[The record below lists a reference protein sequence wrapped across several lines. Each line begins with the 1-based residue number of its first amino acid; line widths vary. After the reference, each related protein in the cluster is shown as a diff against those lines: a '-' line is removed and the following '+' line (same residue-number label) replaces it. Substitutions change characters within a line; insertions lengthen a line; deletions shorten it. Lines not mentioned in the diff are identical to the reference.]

1 MIMWPGKMW
10 SKLLPNGS
18 TKNNNNNAL
27 RSTDIDEQ
35 QQEGGMPIM
44 QPSVNSDH
52 NSDAGDTFHT
62 PPASPAK
69 QQQQSTT
76 PKQNNFSTEQ
86 NDTEQSTQHI
96 NSTQHNNTTTA
107 LINNDLNMVGRAAAA
122 ATVSTATAASTNAT
136 QVRHDDIAVDEAT
149 AQLNN
154 LSPYKPRVA
163 HSPMK
168 SPPSQP
174 ATKKPRPTSN
184 TSVPLASTNTI
195 VDNSRSDIS
204 NAAASLNL
212 PEVSRNVDTTVFEP
226 PDNPD
231 NADISQMNPTMS
243 PRTFIKGERK
253 APEERWHTW
262 DYSSSGGVRGGGRG
276 RGRGRGR
283 HIHNGNCCN
292 RSSTSNQSTT
302 ARGTSNNN
310 SSHEPFTQLNDMNPQ
325 LQFCQELGQELD
337 ADEIGDASLEEFD
350 VTGLMKDGQEATE
363 EDCLEV
369 MECFDEADRGEANT
383 NDASRNGNV
392 VNNGNWI
399 PTHCNNNSH
408 CRHKPL
414 IPIEQKYKG
423 FLLDRCQ
430 SIRCNGG
437 ESIGNRREL
446 NHEESVR
453 VHGQHGMLAN
463 TCRIWNK
470 SRPRYGN
477 VMKEGDLVEDL
488 QTYTC
493 DAEGCNVELKLA
505 RVQGGLLLY
514 KKEDPQNPGH
524 PYTHINHELPPKQT
538 KKTTEYS
545 LSVKQ
550 KEEILMRCGNE
561 TISNI
566 VHDMVQST
574 KVPTTDAQSTD
585 VHQFTLAAQGFARRK
600 GKYFMH
606 EYNHKPFTTNQTS
619 EILNELM
626 QDAPKQKWSNLNEFM
641 GTSLFKTMTER
652 VKVLEHNFQS
662 DGVKD
667 VVFFESKQAAEVVRL
682 AGLMFEGENKG
693 AIQFSCDFTHI
704 PGTDFVLGICG
715 VDDFNHRFWPTSFI
729 VCPTESGEMAKKV
742 MGRMV
747 DLINLD
753 VNGVKDKV
761 LIDGANALHSACI
774 ELGIDPRSCFTH
786 IIRMPLSRGGGKV
799 GSKGSFANYLIKT
812 MKVSHSNTAKIVGDA
827 MLANFIPPKD
837 KKDFES
843 FINLMRDRHHDKLVT
858 KQEKNEAQREHV
870 YNTYLSH
877 NPLRLG
883 GRGAGI
889 PGQSG
894 SNNGGE
900 IRGGNIKKK
909 WRHVTKKCSKEA
921 KKSVVYIVGAVAMDL
936 MMCPNLNDTKKGF
949 AYKPVRDESDY
960 GLLRRISKFNLDGDD
975 NALLPH
981 DVQYMI
987 CTEYGSHTVVAN
999 PNEVIGN
1006 GNVSCSFQLPTASR
1020 VLTSLRQMEESTNIS
1035 ADSWLENSVVDVTS
1049 TANSYQSAAR

>member
-1 MIMWPGKMW
+1 
-10 SKLLPNGS
+10 
-18 TKNNNNNAL
+18 
-27 RSTDIDEQ
+27 
-35 QQEGGMPIM
+35 
-44 QPSVNSDH
+44 
-52 NSDAGDTFHT
+52 
-62 PPASPAK
+62 
-69 QQQQSTT
+69 
-76 PKQNNFSTEQ
+76 
-86 NDTEQSTQHI
+86 
-96 NSTQHNNTTTA
+96 
-107 LINNDLNMVGRAAAA
+107 
-122 ATVSTATAASTNAT
+122 
-136 QVRHDDIAVDEAT
+136 
-149 AQLNN
+149 
-154 LSPYKPRVA
+154 
-163 HSPMK
+163 
-168 SPPSQP
+168 
-174 ATKKPRPTSN
+174 
-184 TSVPLASTNTI
+184 
-195 VDNSRSDIS
+195 
-204 NAAASLNL
+204 
-212 PEVSRNVDTTVFEP
+212 
-226 PDNPD
+226 
-231 NADISQMNPTMS
+231 
-243 PRTFIKGERK
+243 
-253 APEERWHTW
+253 
-262 DYSSSGGVRGGGRG
+262 
-276 RGRGRGR
+276 
-283 HIHNGNCCN
+283 
-292 RSSTSNQSTT
+292 
-302 ARGTSNNN
+302 
-310 SSHEPFTQLNDMNPQ
+310 
-325 LQFCQELGQELD
+325 
-337 ADEIGDASLEEFD
+337 
-350 VTGLMKDGQEATE
+350 
-363 EDCLEV
+363 
-369 MECFDEADRGEANT
+369 
-383 NDASRNGNV
+383 
-392 VNNGNWI
+392 
-399 PTHCNNNSH
+399 
-408 CRHKPL
+408 
-414 IPIEQKYKG
+414 
-423 FLLDRCQ
+423 
-430 SIRCNGG
+430 
-437 ESIGNRREL
+437 
-446 NHEESVR
+446 
-453 VHGQHGMLAN
+453 
-463 TCRIWNK
+463 
-470 SRPRYGN
+470 
-477 VMKEGDLVEDL
+477 VEDL

-493 DAEGCNVELKLA
+493 EAEGCNVEVKLA

-514 KKEDPQNPGH
+514 KKEDPNNPGQ
-524 PYTHINHELPPKQT
+524 PYTHINHELPPKPT

-550 KEEILMRCGNE
+550 KEEILMRRGNE

-606 EYNHKPFTTNQTS
+606 EYNHQPFTINQTS

-626 QDAPKQKWSNLNEFM
+626 QDAPKQKWSSLNEFM
-641 GTSLFKTMTER
+641 STSLFKTMTER

-715 VDDFNHRFWPTSFI
+715 VDDFKHRFWPTSFI

-747 DLINLD
+747 ELINLD
-753 VNGVKDKV
+753 VNGVPDKV

-827 MLANFIPPKD
+827 MLANYIPPMHKE
-837 KKDFES
+837 DFEA
-843 FINLMRDRHHDKLVT
+843 FIDLMRDRHHDKLET

-870 YNTYLSH
+870 NKTYLSYD
-877 NPLRLG
+877 PLRLG

-900 IRGGNIKKK
+900 IRGGNIKNK
-909 WRHVTKKCSKEA
+909 WRHVTKKCSKVA

-981 DVQYMI
+981 DIQYMI
-987 CTEYGSHTVVAN
+987 CTEYGSHTADVN
-999 PNEVIGN
+999 PHEVIGN

-1020 VLTSLRQMEESTNIS
+1020 VLTSLRQMEESTNIM

-1049 TANSYQSAAR
+1049 TTNSYQKCNISKEKKRRLKMDLLHNLFANVPGRKNGESFRSFVNRRLQRNPSVKTTSKTATRVKNKKARKEKKTVRTPLDIQREKDKHGNEADKSSDKKEKKKRAGKKENIEEYLYWTDEFEEAEILDLLSKEGFKDLDADETLQSIAEEKERVGPPRQLGDWIQVDCDHVNKRVTCCCEDYNFDGMCFHVATFEVLQFGKLPDGDCEFENEHWGEIRKKCIKVLKKQYSRASKLSGILRPNSYVGSVW